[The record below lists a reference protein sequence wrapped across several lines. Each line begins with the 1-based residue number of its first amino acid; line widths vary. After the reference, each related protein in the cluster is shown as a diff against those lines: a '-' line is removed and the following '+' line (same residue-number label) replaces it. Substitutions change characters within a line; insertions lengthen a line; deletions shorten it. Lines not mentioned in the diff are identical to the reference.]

1 MIDIHSHIISGIDD
15 GSKDEAMSLKMLQ
28 KAVASGT
35 TSIFATSH
43 LLQAAHNPAW
53 QDFLVG
59 AERLRQLAGE
69 HNLPLAIYSGCEVFM
84 DWDLLDIIA
93 ENGSFCLNGENF
105 AAARTSYILV
115 ELPMYF
121 IPNYAD
127 DFWYEL
133 RLKGVVPILA
143 HPERYTELMTKLDL
157 LLRWRREGLLLQ
169 CNIGSFA
176 GSFGAQ
182 AEQAAKLLLASGLVD
197 FVGSDAHR
205 DSGRDTDMRA
215 WRRLRIPLP
224 ACCRRAQLKRTLTPY
239 SWASLRRRLLSCSVI
254 PIWHCAY
261 PISTSLIH
269 MQK

>member
-59 AERLRQLAGE
+59 AERLRQLASE

-93 ENGSFCLNGENF
+93 ENGNFCLNGD
-105 AAARTSYILV
+105 AWDAARASYILV

-143 HPERYTELMTKLDL
+143 HPERYTELMAKPDL
-157 LLRWRREGLLLQ
+157 LLRWR
-169 CNIGSFA
+169 
-176 GSFGAQ
+176 
-182 AEQAAKLLLASGLVD
+182 
-197 FVGSDAHR
+197 
-205 DSGRDTDMRA
+205 DMYPVF
-215 WRRLRIPLP
+215 WTPL
-224 ACCRRAQLKRTLTPY
+224 K
-239 SWASLRRRLLSCSVI
+239 I
-254 PIWHCAY
+254 
-261 PISTSLIH
+261 
-269 MQK
+269 

>member
-1 MIDIHSHIISGIDD
+1 M
-15 GSKDEAMSLKMLQ
+15 
-28 KAVASGT
+28 
-35 TSIFATSH
+35 
-43 LLQAAHNPAW
+43 

-93 ENGSFCLNGENF
+93 ENGSFCLNGD
-105 AAARTSYILV
+105 AWDAARASYILV

-143 HPERYTELMTKLDL
+143 HPERYTELMAKPDL

-182 AEQAAKLLLASGLVD
+182 AEQAAKLLLANGLVD

-215 WRRLRIPLP
+215 GAAVIRELAGEAVLQQLTQINPQRIIDGTPLKVKAP
-224 ACCRRAQLKRTLTPY
+224 QQLIAKEKKSKWWNMLF
-239 SWASLRRRLLSCSVI
+239 
-254 PIWHCAY
+254 
-261 PISTSLIH
+261 
-269 MQK
+269 K